1 MAGEPAQPSTTQVA
15 SESSATKASVL
26 QERRSSPGLLLA
38 LLGHVAMRRLRDA
51 HTASHLSPRQFH
63 LLGVLQDRGA
73 MSQSELGHA
82 TGTDPSILVTMLN
95 PLEADHL
102 IARDRDP
109 EDRRRHLVTLT
120 ASGEEHLDRAS
131 EAMLGSL
138 RAMITAAPGPGRLMI
153 NLESRGE
160 YLVMLEPEGLT
171 VGADRG
177 FIERAEQ
184 LLGQGAVQAFE

>member
-1 MAGEPAQPSTTQVA
+1 MAGEPA
-15 SESSATKASVL
+15 ESSTVHAASPSIAIKGSVL

-63 LLGVLQDRGA
+63 LLGVLHDHGA

-109 EDRRRHLVTLT
+109 QDRRRHLVTLT
-120 ASGEEHLDRAS
+120 PSGVEHLDRAS
-131 EAMLGSL
+131 EAQREAENALLTGLDDAQRKQLRELLITVQQGLGH
-138 RAMITAAPGPGRLMI
+138 
-153 NLESRGE
+153 
-160 YLVMLEPEGLT
+160 EPSCPS
-171 VGADRG
+171 
-177 FIERAEQ
+177 
-184 LLGQGAVQAFE
+184 